1 MKFVQFY
8 QNLIKEVKN
17 MDIRHLSEEACPECG
32 SNKLVTDGKIT
43 WCSEPKC
50 NWVKPYKTAEKP
62 TEAAKE

>member
-1 MKFVQFY
+1 
-8 QNLIKEVKN
+8 

-32 SNKLVTDGKIT
+32 SNQLVTDGKIT